1 MSTRLQVVLEES
13 ELREIR
19 RAARRERVT
28 LSEWV
33 RRTLREARQ
42 QQPSGDAERKVQA
55 VRAAARHSFPS
66 ADIEVMLGE
75 IEKGQGSGLP

>member
-66 ADIEVMLGE
+66 ADVEVMLGE